1 MKIQKF
7 INSIHKFSL
16 EIQDCVKKSEVA
28 ASPGASLGKMIYGFH
43 YLIQSQPYRGSLW
56 TSQNFV
62 GSMEPVESVL
72 KSLYIKNKEE
82 FEQ

>member
-1 MKIQKF
+1 
-7 INSIHKFSL
+7 
-16 EIQDCVKKSEVA
+16 
-28 ASPGASLGKMIYGFH
+28 MIYGFH
-43 YLIQSQPYRGSLW
+43 YLIQSQPYMGSLW
-56 TSQNFV
+56 KSQNFV